1 MDQCVVMGPG
11 AVGLMKFD
19 SDHCSLRRL
28 TLPASASSPTSTSA
42 HAEASSKSSEPSEQ
56 KGGLFFVVVDL
67 KASKNTVVIL
77 HELNECFPHP
87 RNETQ
92 VQAHVIYL
100 SSCSIISSSPPLLS
114 SLISFWRIYHVA
126 GFDLQLC

>member
-1 MDQCVVMGPG
+1 MSTPSQCGRMDQCVVMGPG

-28 TLPASASSPTSTSA
+28 SLPTSSQTSSST
-42 HAEASSKSSEPSEQ
+42 HPEASTNSVDCTGCDQ
-56 KGGLFFVVVDL
+56 KTGLFFVVVDL

-87 RNETQ
+87 RNHTQ
-92 VQAHVIYL
+92 VRFQLPLCLYYL
-100 SSCSIISSSPPLLS
+100 I
-114 SLISFWRIYHVA
+114 
-126 GFDLQLC
+126 